1 MQTKGSTS
9 STQKWPNFFLWKSF
23 EEKDELTLPFTSQE
37 AIIYY
42 KKKHT
47 PRDKVSMIMLFQ
59 TFSFLMLLQKGKY
72 GPIYMK
78 DLASHK
84 AKDIHG
90 LKPKLLKW
98 VANNLCEPITQ
109 PFNLV
114 VKEGLLASWIIN
126 IISSNLVKDYRAIM
140 LGTIFGKF

>member
-1 MQTKGSTS
+1 M
-9 STQKWPNFFLWKSF
+9 
-23 EEKDELTLPFTSQE
+23 
-37 AIIYY
+37 
-42 KKKHT
+42 
-47 PRDKVSMIMLFQ
+47 
-59 TFSFLMLLQKGKY
+59 
-72 GPIYMK
+72 GPYERPSN
-78 DLASHK
+78 LASHK